1 MNTRHNPR
9 KGNFRADAPEA
20 PEPPFT
26 ETAMPYFHF
35 RTHASQPRDAGQPEN
50 ACLGDDDFAEAT
62 LEGIK
67 AFADGKDAISL
78 EELRAETG

>member
-1 MNTRHNPR
+1 
-9 KGNFRADAPEA
+9 
-20 PEPPFT
+20 
-26 ETAMPYFHF
+26 MPYFHF
-35 RTHASQPRDAGQPEN
+35 RARASQPRDAGHPEN
-50 ACLGDDDFAEAT
+50 AAQPEDACSGDDDFAEAT

>member
-1 MNTRHNPR
+1 
-9 KGNFRADAPEA
+9 
-20 PEPPFT
+20 
-26 ETAMPYFHF
+26 MPYFHF
-35 RTHASQPRDAGQPEN
+35 RAHASPPKDAGHPENAAQPDDAGQPED
-50 ACLGDDDFAEAT
+50 ACSGDDDFAEAT